1 MPQELSW
8 SGWDSSE
15 PLEEAAVVLAD
26 QRLGRFLRPAAQPG
40 AALPAV
46 ARAGAVVGAAA
57 RQTTK
62 SSNPVAPIA
71 GELPRPAPD
80 VVAGAAAP
88 ATVAGAAL
96 AAVAAVDTDIAPVD
110 AGDLVSA
117 SIRAQEEHVE
127 REGNPFADLPDDDM

>member
-1 MPQELSW
+1 
-8 SGWDSSE
+8 
-15 PLEEAAVVLAD
+15 
-26 QRLGRFLRPAAQPG
+26 
-40 AALPAV
+40 
-46 ARAGAVVGAAA
+46 
-57 RQTTK
+57 
-62 SSNPVAPIA
+62 VAPIA